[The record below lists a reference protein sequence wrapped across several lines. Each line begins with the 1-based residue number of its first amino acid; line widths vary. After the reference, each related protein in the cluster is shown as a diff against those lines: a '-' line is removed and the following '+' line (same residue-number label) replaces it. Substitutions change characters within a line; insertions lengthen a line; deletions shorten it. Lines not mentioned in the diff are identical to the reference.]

1 MWEEYLVS
9 EFDDVILMIFEDS
22 WTKKNDVE
30 HIKKSIQQWTQKFF
44 AAVPKHRTGAEP
56 DVWTKH
62 LKMTGKQ

>member
-22 WTKKNDVE
+22 WTKKNDDGQ
-30 HIKKSIQQWTQKFF
+30 IKKSIQWTQKIF
-44 AAVPKHRTGAEP
+44 AAVPKHRTGAET